1 RCRWQTDDLM
11 IDDQRSIFICA
22 GNWRGQSR
30 EGQILQQAVGHNR
43 QALFSQFGS
52 DRTEQDLAYL
62 GSLGFELLW
71 SAGYGQQVEDTLDRG
86 FYLLAFWQ
94 HEAGHRSSCH
104 QPEKTPFFTERILQE
119 SGVGIEQ
126 LLNLLEREH

>member
-1 RCRWQTDDLM
+1 AD
-11 IDDQRSIFICA
+11 
-22 GNWRGQSR
+22 NWLGQSR
-30 EGQILQQAVGHNR
+30 EGQILQQAIGYNY
-43 QALFSQFGS
+43 QAIFPQFGS
-52 DRTEQDLAYL
+52 DRTEQEPAYL
-62 GSLGFELLW
+62 GSLGFKLLR
-71 SAGYGQQVEDTLDRG
+71 SAGYGQQVEDILDRG
-86 FYLLAFWQ
+86 FYLFAFWQ